1 MVDSKPLETQGAE
14 LPAIIQN
21 IIQAKADELKALIG
35 TDISTLPQL
44 LALIAQETC
53 RARED
58 LDAYIATYLQK
69 IHDKLDNGEDLTEK
83 EFNFVFRKRRKKKKL
98 LKKRRKKRRRSN

>member
-14 LPAIIQN
+14 LPAIIQH

-58 LDAYIATYLQK
+58 LDAYIATYLQHIRPIIQFYK
-69 IHDKLDNGEDLTEK
+69 WHQQIAKHMTQCMI
-83 EFNFVFRKRRKKKKL
+83 
-98 LKKRRKKRRRSN
+98 